1 MMTTVIKTSLCF
13 AALMLCTSIGF
24 AQDRKSPDPEKA
36 FNRFDKNKDAA
47 VTFEEFKNVK
57 RKNDVAEDV
66 LKKRFDR
73 MDADKDGSIVLEEL
87 KAHFDKVAA
96 RKAKNK

>member
-13 AALMLCTSIGF
+13 AALLLCTSIGF
-24 AQDRKSPDPEKA
+24 AQDHKGPDPEKV
-36 FNRFDKNKDAA
+36 FNRFDKNKDAI
-47 VTFEEFKNVK
+47 VTFDEFKNVK

-73 MDADKDGSIVLEEL
+73 MDADKDGSLVLEEV
-87 KAHFDKVAA
+87 KAHLDKVAA